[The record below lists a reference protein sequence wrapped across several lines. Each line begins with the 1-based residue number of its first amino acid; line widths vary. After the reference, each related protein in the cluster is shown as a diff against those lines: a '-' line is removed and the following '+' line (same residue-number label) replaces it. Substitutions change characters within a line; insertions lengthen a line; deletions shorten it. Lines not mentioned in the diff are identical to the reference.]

1 MRSWPALVPDGRH
14 FFGETGVSD
23 RVPNARVR
31 LRQIGHAE
39 WNKIMVTY
47 RIMRWQ
53 EIPSAVEVRDESGVS
68 KQQLS
73 NRFQVLIDHA
83 AMRRGLS
90 DSDAYMEQWNMS
102 EAEAR
107 TGSATE
113 VLAQLISEIEEAFPQ
128 FRDNVNKLQRS

>member
-1 MRSWPALVPDGRH
+1 MA
-14 FFGETGVSD
+14 
-23 RVPNARVR
+23 
-31 LRQIGHAE
+31 
-39 WNKIMVTY
+39 TY

-102 EAEAR
+102 EAETR
-107 TGSATE
+107 PGSAAE
-113 VLAQLISEIEEAFPQ
+113 VLAQLIAEIEEAFLQ